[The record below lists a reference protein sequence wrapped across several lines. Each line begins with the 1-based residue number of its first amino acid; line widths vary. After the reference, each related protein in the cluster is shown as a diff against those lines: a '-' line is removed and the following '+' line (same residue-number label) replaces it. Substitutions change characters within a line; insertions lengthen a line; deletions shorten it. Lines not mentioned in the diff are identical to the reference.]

1 MMSRPRTSGPN
12 HFFALHSPD
21 RSAVLAPAAVALLS
35 CASTADEPASRMMQ
49 TSKSADMNETFG
61 LMVGLLSPD
70 YCRELRCKGGSARSF
85 EPSRPQKV
93 ARPVI
98 SALRPTRPRRSGG

>member
-21 RSAVLAPAAVALLS
+21 RSAVLAPATVAVLS
-35 CASTADEPASRMMQ
+35 CARTGAEPASRTMQ
-49 TSKSADMNETFG
+49 SSESADMKETFG

-70 YCRELRCKGGSARSF
+70 YCRELRYKGGSARSF
-85 EPSRPQKV
+85 ERSGRQKV
-93 ARPVI
+93 ARPVS

>member
-1 MMSRPRTSGPN
+1 MMSQPRTSGPN

-21 RSAVLAPAAVALLS
+21 RSAVALLS
-35 CASTADEPASRMMQ
+35 CARTGAEPASRMMQ
-49 TSKSADMNETFG
+49 SSESADMKETFG

-70 YCRELRCKGGSARSF
+70 YCRELRYEGGSTRSF
-85 EPSRPQKV
+85 ERSGRQKV

-98 SALRPTRPRRSGG
+98 SVLRPTRPRRSGG